1 MMMILICFLQF
12 GMILFA
18 PAQSL
23 AQDAFVPTEAER
35 AKISDCIKRAA
46 SETELKQMSAC
57 IGLIA
62 EPCVEA
68 PDANTASLVACH
80 MREQTIWDGYLNTWY
95 GEAQNKLKGD
105 TASGDALKQAQRAWI
120 AFRDAKCAYWE
131 KRYAG
136 GTIVA
141 VLTGDCMRVETGIR
155 ALEVRAILDDLDQ

>member
-1 MMMILICFLQF
+1 MILILFLQF
-12 GMILFA
+12 GIVLFA
-18 PAQSL
+18 PAQSW

-35 AKISDCIKRAA
+35 TKISDCIKRAA

-62 EPCVEA
+62 GPCVEA

-80 MREQTIWDGYLNTWY
+80 KREQSIWDGYLNTWY
-95 GEAQNKLKGD
+95 GEAQDKLKGD

-120 AFRDAKCAYWE
+120 AFRDANCAYWE
-131 KRYAG
+131 KRYEG

>member
-68 PDANTASLVACH
+68 PDANTASLVA
-80 MREQTIWDGYLNTWY
+80 
-95 GEAQNKLKGD
+95 
-105 TASGDALKQAQRAWI
+105 
-120 AFRDAKCAYWE
+120 
-131 KRYAG
+131 
-136 GTIVA
+136 
-141 VLTGDCMRVETGIR
+141 
-155 ALEVRAILDDLDQ
+155 